1 MQTESLYA
9 VFITLATVL
18 GSAGAWRFYEKRA
31 QYKKEEEDFI
41 KDDCAKRIDRLE
53 ELLERSS
60 NEKDDLREKI
70 LQLTKDLAELSVKVQ
85 YLEKENLR
93 LLELNNQAFINQN
106 LDKSK

>member
-9 VFITLATVL
+9 VFITLVTVL
-18 GSAGAWRFYEKRA
+18 GSAGAWRYYEKRA

-60 NEKDDLREKI
+60 SEKDELREKI
-70 LQLTKDLAELSVKVQ
+70 LELTKDLAELTIKVK
-85 YLEKENLR
+85 YLEMENRR
-93 LLELNNQAFINQN
+93 LLELNNQILNSN
-106 LDKSK
+106 SK